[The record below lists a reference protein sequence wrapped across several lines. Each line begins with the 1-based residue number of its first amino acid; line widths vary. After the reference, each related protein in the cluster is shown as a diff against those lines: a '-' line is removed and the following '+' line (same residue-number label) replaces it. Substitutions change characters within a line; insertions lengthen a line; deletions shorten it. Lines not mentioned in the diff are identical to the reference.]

1 MGFVSF
7 RKSNGRSALHPDPG
21 SPVLR
26 ADEASAWLDAQ
37 ALRAQAQSDADD
49 IRREAQDAYEA
60 QCRRGYDE
68 GLEQARLQEAERMI
82 ESVGRTVE
90 YLAKVE
96 SEIVDLVMI
105 AVKKIFAD
113 FDDHERVLVVARGAL
128 SALRNQKQ
136 MTLRVAPPQAPRL
149 KERLD
154 ELLADYPNVGYLDV
168 VPDARLSGDACMLE
182 SEIGSVEAS
191 IDGQIAAL
199 RKSLERFLGAKAA

>member
-128 SALRNQKQ
+128 S
-136 MTLRVAPPQAPRL
+136 
-149 KERLD
+149 
-154 ELLADYPNVGYLDV
+154 
-168 VPDARLSGDACMLE
+168 
-182 SEIGSVEAS
+182 GS
-191 IDGQIAAL
+191 
-199 RKSLERFLGAKAA
+199 